1 MSCGSHLFGQST
13 LTIAWHQV
21 VSVQPYPVFR
31 NVFRGLAVECGDELV
46 ISLTIVLRWLAVASF
61 TSEPLHFQSCCC
73 WWWLRIYEARLV
85 HNSTV
90 LPTVHM
96 YRVHGESI
104 LWVVLTFP
112 IWRTHHSHTPQMHKV
127 ELYFCIHLY
136 GMSYVDWNL
145 FCRLLIFCS
154 QPSLSHETWIC
165 IKLSSFWLCVYAF
178 GLGFAHLLFFSYFW
192 DIDFCIEDRTWQR
205 ISILNFP
212 NWNAGILRKPAL
224 SKVSSSFQSADS
236 FPAALWQ
243 LVWSPVSP
251 CLGLWFAHQFCSE
264 TLETHRRLRGLSRTD
279 FSCRCCGPAA
289 LHHPPDWRLH

>member
-1 MSCGSHLFGQST
+1 MKQDWSIIQQCCPRYICTESTGKAYFELCLPSLFGELIILT
-13 LTIAWHQV
+13 LA
-21 VSVQPYPVFR
+21 
-31 NVFRGLAVECGDELV
+31 
-46 ISLTIVLRWLAVASF
+46 
-61 TSEPLHFQSCCC
+61 
-73 WWWLRIYEARLV
+73 
-85 HNSTV
+85 
-90 LPTVHM
+90 
-96 YRVHGESI
+96 
-104 LWVVLTFP
+104 
-112 IWRTHHSHTPQMHKV
+112 QMHKV

-165 IKLSSFWLCVYAF
+165 IKLSSFWLYVYAF

-224 SKVSSSFQSADS
+224 SKVSSSFQNADS

-251 CLGLWFAHQFCSE
+251 CLGPVVCAPVLFW
-264 TLETHRRLRGLSRTD
+264 D
-279 FSCRCCGPAA
+279 FG
-289 LHHPPDWRLH
+289 D